1 MRKKTIIMGAMVSC
15 LLLTSSATVF
25 AAQES
30 KFPGREGFDIGRGIF
45 SAEIEARRENM
56 KVKLAE
62 IKDRYMDMSVY
73 EQYGLTYDEGKDGW
87 YYDGKL
93 VGLFVDKNGRGI
105 TILSKDGEVHL
116 KAIRDEAGNLIGLS
130 ELTDEEYTAIL
141 SEMEKIREDMNIRM
155 NEMAEKMKSRMAE
168 RKKKLESFLLEKD
181 DSFDFES
188 VRNKIR
194 DKIK

>member
-181 DSFDFES
+181 DSFDFEA

>member
-116 KAIRDEAGNLIGLS
+116 KVIRDEAGNLIGLS